1 MPPRGKVIPPE
12 KKAKRSLSPNEP
24 EDPLEYANYIREG
37 AGKRFNKSI
46 KKKKNVNFNI
56 EQNIREIRALLKI
69 NDEIFERCMSAEWTY
84 GRHDKTLVMFTR
96 YGFEVVKVR
105 PSGTLTQFITKPECS
120 KKEFDM
126 KPLSDL
132 PAGIDDL
139 FVVKYQAEP
148 YTMFIDYKAFF
159 ECAIMLNDEIL
170 EPFLAKLKFHIESI
184 HVCLG
189 EIEEWLLEP
198 KSNIDFIEETF
209 GVELDIPTVDDIT
222 VECACPTGTHPSS
235 ELCTKCGLQFGSHHR
250 ESYYGSYYYYSC
262 PSSSVS
268 YTTTTFHCTKYVVL
282 KECNE
287 SGKFEKTFA
296 IAEKSEQKKL
306 KKFLEFLSSS

>member
-1 MPPRGKVIPPE
+1 M
-12 KKAKRSLSPNEP
+12 
-24 EDPLEYANYIREG
+24 EYANHIREE

-46 KKKKNVNFNI
+46 KKKNVNLDI

-69 NDEIFERCMSAEWTY
+69 NDEIFERCMSAEWTHVKY
-84 GRHDKTLVMFTR
+84 IKTLVTFTR
-96 YGFEVVKVR
+96 YGFDVVKVR
-105 PSGTLTQFITKPECS
+105 PSGTGTSTQFITEPECS

-126 KPLSDL
+126 TSLSDL
-132 PAGIDDL
+132 PTGIDNL

-148 YTMFIDYKAFF
+148 FTMFIDFKAFF

-170 EPFLAKLKFHIESI
+170 EPFLAKLKCHIESI

-189 EIEEWLLEP
+189 EVESWLLEP

-209 GVELDIPTVDDIT
+209 GEGLDIPTADDIT
-222 VECACPTGTHPSS
+222 VKQSACPAGTYPSI
-235 ELCTKCGLQFGSHHR
+235 ELCANCGLQFGMHRKPKHGSSHYR
-250 ESYYGSYYYYSC
+250 CPNSY
-262 PSSSVS
+262 PR
-268 YTTTTFHCTKYVVL
+268 TRFHCKKYVVL
-282 KECNE
+282 KEHNE

-306 KKFLEFLSSS
+306 KKFLEFMSSS